1 MPGSDDQLDLKLFFP
16 YQFSIL
22 AQQMS
27 EFIALI
33 YKKYGLSKSQWRV
46 VATIGQHGEISAR
59 DICLFTRLE
68 KMPVSR
74 SISKLID
81 DELLAQRISES
92 DRRTNLLTLTDKGQV
107 LYQEIIPLVKSQE
120 QQLLNGLTI
129 DERDQ
134 FKAITLKLSAQL
146 EANNRT

>member
-1 MPGSDDQLDLKLFFP
+1 MPCSDDQLDLKLFFP

-33 YKKYGLSKSQWRV
+33 YNKYGLSKSQWRV

-74 SISKLID
+74 SISKLIED
-81 DELLAQRISES
+81 ALLEQRISES

-120 QQLLNGLTI
+120 QQLLNGLTL
-129 DERDQ
+129 DEREQ
-134 FKAITLKLSAQL
+134 FKALTLKLSEQL
-146 EANNRT
+146 ERNNQA

>member
-1 MPGSDDQLDLKLFFP
+1 MSSSNEYLDLKLFFP

-46 VATIGQHGEISAR
+46 VATVGQHREISAR

-81 DELLAQRISES
+81 AELLEQRTSES
-92 DRRTNLLTLTDKGQV
+92 DRRTNLLTLTDKGQA

-120 QQLLNGLTI
+120 QQLLKGLTEQ
-129 DERDQ
+129 EREQ
-134 FKAITLKLSAQL
+134 FKIITLKLSGLLEEGSAQ
-146 EANNRT
+146 

>member
-1 MPGSDDQLDLKLFFP
+1 MSSSNEYLDLKLFFP

-46 VATIGQHGEISAR
+46 VATVGQHREISAR

-81 DELLAQRISES
+81 AELLEQRTSES
-92 DRRTNLLTLTDKGQV
+92 DRRTNLLTLTDKGQA

-120 QQLLNGLTI
+120 QKLLKGLTEQ
-129 DERDQ
+129 EREQ
-134 FKAITLKLSAQL
+134 FKIITLKLSGLLEEGSAQ
-146 EANNRT
+146 